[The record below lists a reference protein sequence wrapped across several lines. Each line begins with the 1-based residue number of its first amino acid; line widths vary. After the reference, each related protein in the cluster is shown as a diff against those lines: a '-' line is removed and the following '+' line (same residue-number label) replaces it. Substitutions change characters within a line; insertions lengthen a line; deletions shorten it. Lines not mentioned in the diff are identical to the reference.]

1 MPQDSK
7 SAPESHLPE
16 PLERSEKTAMLS
28 NPAPGVGE
36 RPSAAP
42 PAEAVDP
49 LIGKVIGSFQ
59 ILRKLGGGGMGT
71 VYLGQHTIIGSKVAV
86 KFLHDHFASN
96 EVLVQ
101 RFLAEAK
108 AVNLIGHENI
118 VNIFDLNVL
127 PPRRHYL
134 VMEYLE
140 GSPLSSLTGSPADPS
155 VVIPILTQVCDA
167 LQAAHAHGVVHR
179 DLKPENVML
188 VRHDRT
194 PHFVKVLDFGI
205 AKLFDAEK
213 KGQTLVGTLIG
224 TPGYMAPEQW
234 TGPAVDGRTDLYA
247 LGIIAYELLTG
258 RMPFPKGPLGTLLHS
273 HLKVI
278 PPTPRAVNPGVP
290 EVLSQLI
297 MRTLAKRPED
307 RFQTAN
313 ELRAALEQALPSEAA
328 APRSSTTPVPQAIP
342 EPPPAVALQP
352 TMLTPW
358 NIPALPATVDVM
370 ARVVL
375 QPGAEPSR
383 VRCTDLSRNGVFLCT
398 SDPLPALRSRL
409 SLTLELREQP
419 LTCTGEVVHH
429 VPPAQASAWGTRAG
443 FAVQFLNLPTE
454 ARELLA
460 RSLQGHTAPSP
471 RNPSSKAP
479 LVDDAEAGTVLA
491 TLAKPPQTDP
501 YALLS
506 LPLDAPFDD
515 IRQHARNTLRTLEAL
530 ATRPLSARQTKELN
544 EVRARVEKAGDLLG
558 HPRQRIEHD
567 AWRGNFAGVARCIS
581 SGLTA
586 SEIEALRT
594 RFLQAHPGAEARE
607 RIHATTASAWESQG
621 NLSLALAE
629 YEKALAA
636 VPLSLSLQQRYWS
649 LKQRGL
655 KATPP
660 PAGKG
665 PEGTGPRRPGRS

>member
-1 MPQDSK
+1 MPQDNK
-7 SAPESHLPE
+7 SAPGSPVLAPS
-16 PLERSEKTAMLS
+16 ERSEKTAMLGG
-28 NPAPGVGE
+28 PGPGPGAP
-36 RPSAAP
+36 SSAP
-42 PAEAVDP
+42 PAEPVDP
-49 LIGKVIGSFQ
+49 LLGQVIGSFQ

-71 VYLGQHTIIGSKVAV
+71 VYLGQHTLIGSKVAV
-86 KFLHDHFASN
+86 KFLHDHLASN

-101 RFLAEAK
+101 RFLAEAR

-118 VNIFDLNVL
+118 VNIFDMNVV

-140 GSPLSSLTGSPADPS
+140 GAPLSSLTSSPVAPPT
-155 VVIPILTQVCDA
+155 VIPILTQVCDA
-167 LQAAHAHGVVHR
+167 LQAAHGHGVVHR
-179 DLKPENVML
+179 DLKPENIML

-205 AKLFDAEK
+205 AKLFDSEK
-213 KGQTLVGTLIG
+213 KGHTQAGVLIG

-234 TGPAVDGRTDLYA
+234 SGQTVDGRTDLYA

-258 RMPFPKGPLGTLLHS
+258 RMPFPKGPLGTMLHA
-273 HLKVI
+273 HLKEI
-278 PPTPRAVNPGVP
+278 PPAPREVNPEVP
-290 EVLSQLI
+290 EALSQLVL
-297 MRTLAKRPED
+297 RTLAKRPED
-307 RFQTAN
+307 RFQSAG
-313 ELRAALEQALPSEAA
+313 ELRAALEQALTPGAPGARPS
-328 APRSSTTPVPQAIP
+328 PSVTPVPQ
-342 EPPPAVALQP
+342 PPPGKAAG
-352 TMLTPW
+352 TPRTPESPAW
-358 NIPALPATVDVM
+358 NAPSLPAPSEVM

-375 QPGAEPSR
+375 SPGGGPTR
-383 VRCTDLSRNGVFLCT
+383 LHCTDLSRNGVFLCT
-398 SDPLPALRSRL
+398 GGPLPALRSRL

-419 LTCTGEVVHH
+419 LTCEGEVVHH
-429 VPPAQASAWGTRAG
+429 VPEAQASAWGTRAG
-443 FAVQFLNLPTE
+443 FAVQFLNLPSE
-454 ARELLA
+454 ARERLA
-460 RSLQGHTAPSP
+460 RALQGRLAPVQT
-471 RNPSSKAP
+471 PSSKPP
-479 LVDDAEAGTVLA
+479 LEDDAEAGAVLGP
-491 TLAKPPQTDP
+491 LAKAPLADP

-515 IRQHARNTLRTLEAL
+515 VRQQARHLLRTLEPL
-530 ATRPLSARQTKELN
+530 AARPLSTRQTKELN
-544 EVRARVEKAGDLLG
+544 EARVRVEKAGELLG

-586 SEIEALRT
+586 SDIEALRT

-636 VPLSLSLQQRYWS
+636 VPLNLALQQRYWS

-655 KATPP
+655 KSTPP
-660 PAGKG
+660 PA
-665 PEGTGPRRPGRS
+665 GPRRPGRS

>member
-7 SAPESHLPE
+7 SAPGFPLPE
-16 PLERSEKTAMLS
+16 PSVRSEKTAMLGS
-28 NPAPGVGE
+28 PVPGHGE
-36 RPSAAP
+36 PPPEPP
-42 PAEAVDP
+42 PAETVDP

-101 RFLAEAK
+101 RFLAEAR

-118 VNIFDLNVL
+118 VNIFDMNVL

-140 GSPLSSLTGSPADPS
+140 GSPLSSLTSSPAAPS

-188 VRHDRT
+188 VRHDRI

-258 RMPFPKGPLGTLLHS
+258 RMPFPKGPLGTLLHA
-273 HLKVI
+273 HLKEI
-278 PPTPRAVNPGVP
+278 PPTPRAVNPDVP
-290 EVLSQLI
+290 EALSQLV

-307 RFQTAN
+307 RFQNAN

-328 APRSSTTPVPQAIP
+328 APRPSTTPVPQAP
-342 EPPPAVALQP
+342 LEKPAVVLQP

-358 NIPALPATVDVM
+358 NAPSLPATADVM

-375 QPGAEPSR
+375 QPGVEPSR

-398 SDPLPALRSRL
+398 SEPLPTLRSRL

-460 RSLQGHTAPSP
+460 RSLQGHAAPSP
-471 RNPSSKAP
+471 RTPSSKAP
-479 LVDDAEAGTVLA
+479 LTDDAAAETVLA
-491 TLAKPPQTDP
+491 PLTKLPPADP

-530 ATRPLSARQTKELN
+530 ASRPLSARQAKELS
-544 EVRARVEKAGDLLG
+544 EVRSRVEKAGETLG

-586 SEIEALRT
+586 SEIETLRV

-607 RIHATTASAWESQG
+607 RIHATTASAWESQS
-621 NLSLALAE
+621 NLALALAE
-629 YEKALAA
+629 YEKALTA

-665 PEGTGPRRPGRS
+665 PEGSGSRRPGRS

>member
-7 SAPESHLPE
+7 SDPGALCPE
-16 PLERSEKTAMLS
+16 PSERSEKTAMLG
-28 NPAPGVGE
+28 NPAPGPDAVAST
-36 RPSAAP
+36 PP

-49 LIGKVIGSFQ
+49 LLGQVIGSFQ

-71 VYLGQHTIIGSKVAV
+71 VYLGQHTLIGSKVAV

-101 RFLAEAK
+101 RFLAEAR

-118 VNIFDLNVL
+118 VNIFDMNVM

-140 GSPLSSLTGSPADPS
+140 GTPLSSLTHSPEAPS

-167 LQAAHAHGVVHR
+167 LQAAHGHGVVHR
-179 DLKPENVML
+179 DLKPENIML
-188 VRHDRT
+188 VRHDRI

-205 AKLFDAEK
+205 AKLFDSDK
-213 KGQTLVGTLIG
+213 KGHTQVGVLIG

-234 TGPAVDGRTDLYA
+234 SAQAVDGRTDLYA

-258 RMPFPKGPLGTLLHS
+258 RMPFPKGPLGTMLHA
-273 HLKVI
+273 HLKEI
-278 PPTPRAVNPGVP
+278 PPAPREVNPEVP
-290 EVLSQLI
+290 EALSQLVV
-297 MRTLAKRPED
+297 RALAKRPED
-307 RFQTAN
+307 RFQSAS
-313 ELRAALEQALPSEAA
+313 EMRAALEQALSPEPPAVRPA
-328 APRSSTTPVPQAIP
+328 LTPVPQAP
-342 EPPPAVALQP
+342 SGKVAETPLASEPPA
-352 TMLTPW
+352 W
-358 NIPALPATVDVM
+358 NAPALPAPVDMM

-375 QPGAEPSR
+375 PPGTGPSR
-383 VRCTDLSRNGVFLCT
+383 VHCTDLSRNGVFLCT
-398 SDPLPALRSRL
+398 GEPFPALRSRL

-419 LTCTGEVVHH
+419 LTCEGEVVHH
-429 VPPAQASAWGTRAG
+429 VPAAQASAWGTRAG
-443 FAVQFLNLPTE
+443 FAVQFLHLAPE
-454 ARELLA
+454 ARERLA
-460 RSLQGHTAPSP
+460 RALQGRLAAPAQT
-471 RNPSSKAP
+471 PSSKAP
-479 LVDDAEAGTVLA
+479 VADDAEAGGVL
-491 TLAKPPQTDP
+491 TPLAKAPPADP

-515 IRQHARNTLRTLEAL
+515 IRQQARHLLKTLEGL
-530 ATRPLSARQTKELN
+530 AARPLSARQSKELG
-544 EVRARVEKAGDLLG
+544 EARTRVEKAGELLG

-567 AWRGNFAGVARCIS
+567 AWRGNFAGVARCIA

-586 SEIEALRT
+586 SDVEALRV

-621 NLSLALAE
+621 NLALALAE

-636 VPLSLSLQQRYWS
+636 VPLSLSLQQRYWL

-655 KATPP
+655 KSTPP
-660 PAGKG
+660 PAKG
-665 PEGTGPRRPGRS
+665 PEGGGPRRPGRS